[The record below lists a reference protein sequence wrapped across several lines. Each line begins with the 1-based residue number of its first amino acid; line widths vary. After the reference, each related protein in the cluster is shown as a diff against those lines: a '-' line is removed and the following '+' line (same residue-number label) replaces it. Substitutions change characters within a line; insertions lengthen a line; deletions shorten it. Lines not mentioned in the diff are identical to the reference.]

1 MIYSYVLLPRPKE
14 CSLPRQSPFEVTK
27 SLDPIPL
34 LERCGVQ
41 LAVSKTLTLEV
52 MITLVEKLR
61 GFVSDDLGHLRI
73 LVGSCGSFLIRKHIT
88 LEMRKEPNSTPTID
102 LLKKAL
108 TATNSLVTKIVN
120 GSASIA
126 EVTVNKTINLDEL
139 SLDREFNI
147 LAACEGSQWPNLKPN
162 TLTRMLEL
170 SQLSSYISSI
180 EKVCQQYGLEGCL
193 NDPNLNEL
201 VEIAKNSSQ
210 EGSDALTL
218 NDINDMYKQ
227 ASEYLCLKDDRSTR
241 RLKVFKRV
249 KESVDFYEFVKKKL
263 LSGGQERI
271 PSEKQVYRFQKLCD
285 FVSELHQDKRIAQHI
300 LGYVKVAF
308 HYILP
313 FMNKEQKFQGLM
325 SAVMELED
333 ARDFSELKAVTNFMD
348 DIRSFFSTSVS

>member
-1 MIYSYVLLPRPKE
+1 
-14 CSLPRQSPFEVTK
+14 
-27 SLDPIPL
+27 
-34 LERCGVQ
+34 
-41 LAVSKTLTLEV
+41 
-52 MITLVEKLR
+52 
-61 GFVSDDLGHLRI
+61 
-73 LVGSCGSFLIRKHIT
+73 
-88 LEMRKEPNSTPTID
+88 MRKEPNSTPTID

-139 SLDREFNI
+139 SLDWEFNI
-147 LAACEGSQWPNLKPN
+147 LAACEGSQGPNLKPN

-170 SQLSSYISSI
+170 FQLSSYIGSI
-180 EKVCQQYGLEGCL
+180 EKVCQQYRLEGCL

-201 VEIAKNSSQ
+201 VEIAENSSQ

-227 ASEYLCLKDDRSTR
+227 ASEYLCLKDDRSIR

-249 KESVDFYEFVKKKL
+249 KESGDFYEFVEKKL
-263 LSGGQERI
+263 LNGGQERI
-271 PSEKQVYRFQKLCD
+271 PSEKQIYRFQKLCD
-285 FVSELHQDKRIAQHI
+285 FISELHQDKRIAQHI
-300 LGYVKVAF
+300 LGYVKIAF

-333 ARDFSELKAVTNFMD
+333 ARDFSELKAVNNFMD